1 MGIYGLRE
9 GDGVS
14 GGGIEVYSEP
24 AGAKAATG
32 CIPEFTGEHEVA
44 ENIDHAVDYNGG
56 AGSVGDGRKE
66 MTAQLTGDIGIPG
79 VAVEVGVEQ
88 EQLTCGMAPGPGGI
102 IGIKRS
108 AARYAP
114 CVAARHADVLVKQK
128 GIGLRIDARGE
139 P

>member
-1 MGIYGLRE
+1 M
-9 GDGVS
+9 S
-14 GGGIEVYSEP
+14 GGGVEVDGEP
-24 AGAKAATG
+24 AGTITATE

-66 MTAQLTGDIGIPG
+66 MTAELTGDIGVPG

-102 IGIKRS
+102 VGIKGS

-114 CVAARHADVLVKQK
+114 
-128 GIGLRIDARGE
+128 
-139 P
+139 